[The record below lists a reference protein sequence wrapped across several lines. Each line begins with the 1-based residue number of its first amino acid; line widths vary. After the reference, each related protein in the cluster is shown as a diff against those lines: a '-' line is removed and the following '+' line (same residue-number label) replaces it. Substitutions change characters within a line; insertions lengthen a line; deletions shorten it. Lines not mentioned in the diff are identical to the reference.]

1 MKTEPETMANC
12 RLCGQAYSGLLHQ
25 KRHGV
30 RYSYCRSCE
39 VFFQNPL
46 RDRGDARDRY
56 LGEWGLNVLH
66 YNAKEGYRRR
76 LARRRL
82 SQMRKAGG
90 AFRSLLEVGCAT
102 GLFLDEA
109 RKLGIEV
116 RGVELSTSY
125 ATHCARVM
133 NLAVQNTVLAEAK
146 IEGPL
151 EAIAYWETFEH
162 VLDPMAE
169 LERVRGLLAPRGL
182 LALSVPFLNIEFFL
196 QRARYGQMNAD
207 HIFLFSLP
215 GLMRFLSNHGFEVLS
230 PSGVFSKGLMYLS
243 RAAVVI
249 ARKA

>member
-1 MKTEPETMANC
+1 MKTEPELKADC
-12 RLCGQAYSGLLHQ
+12 RLCGQAYSGHLQQ
-25 KRHGV
+25 KRNGV
-30 RYSYCRSCE
+30 RYSYCRSCQ

-46 RDRGDARDRY
+46 RDRGDTHERY
-56 LGEWGLNVLH
+56 LAEWDLNVVH

-82 SQMRKAGG
+82 AQMRKAGG

-109 RKLGIEV
+109 RKRGIDV

-162 VLDPMAE
+162 VLDPVGE
-169 LERVRGLLAPRGL
+169 LERARGLLAPRGL
-182 LALSVPFLNIEFFL
+182 LALSVPFLNIDYFL
-196 QRARYGQMNAD
+196 QGARYGQMNAD

-215 GLMRFLSNHGFEVLS
+215 GLMGFLSNHGFEVLS
-230 PSGVFSKGLMYLS
+230 PSGALSKRLMYFS